1 MEMTSTNIAAVH
13 KADNSQ
19 LVSILR
25 DLVTINVR
33 ACEESK
39 RLMQESR
46 SFSSG
51 ATRR

>member
-1 MEMTSTNIAAVH
+1 METISNSSAAVH

-19 LVSILR
+19 LVNILR

-33 ACEESK
+33 ACEASK

-46 SFSSG
+46 SFSSS